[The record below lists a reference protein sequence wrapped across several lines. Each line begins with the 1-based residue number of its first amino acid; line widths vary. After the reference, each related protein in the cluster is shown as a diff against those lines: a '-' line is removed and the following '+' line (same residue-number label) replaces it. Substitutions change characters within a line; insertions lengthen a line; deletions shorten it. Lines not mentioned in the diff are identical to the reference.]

1 MTRRAAALIAIT
13 GTLAGV
19 WGALASLPAAASPR
33 RSAATELKP
42 AYTSR
47 VYGSS
52 VTRGRITRG
61 SISVGAV
68 FRIPGVKS
76 SRTAATAADSTRNCA
91 NDGSG
96 SVSSCL
102 TQNFEACQVQSIE
115 AIELD
120 SYVQRWRS
128 LDPGSELVQLAGP
141 AGIRAEVTG
150 ITDARKCGGPTHG
163 YPVTV
168 QTRKLRHPSYRRYVF
183 RPSFSGT
190 KGGYVAISGPAS
202 QCANSYVEVKR
213 YRERWKL
220 ETPNVC
226 QGTFYTPGG
235 P

>member
-1 MTRRAAALIAIT
+1 MRRRAAAVTLII
-13 GTLAGV
+13 GTLAV
-19 WGALASLPAAASPR
+19 VAGALASLPAAASPR
-33 RSAATELKP
+33 RSGVTTLKP
-42 AYTSR
+42 AYTIR

-76 SRTAATAADSTRNCA
+76 SRPAASAADSTRNCA
-91 NDGSG
+91 NDSSG

-102 TQNFEACQVQSIE
+102 TQNFEACQVGSIQ

-120 SYVQRWRS
+120 SYVQRWTS
-128 LDPGSELVQLAGP
+128 LDPGSELVQLTGP

-168 QTRKLRHPSYRRYVF
+168 QTRKLRRPHYGRYVF
-183 RPSFSGT
+183 RPKFSGR

-226 QGTFYTPGG
+226 QGTFFTPGS